1 MPVVTALYIY
11 PVKGCRGVRVE
22 SAEVARRGFS
32 RDRRY
37 MIVDADGR
45 FVTQR
50 EMPRLALVKAA
61 LDETDKSIRLEA
73 PGLGAVD
80 VPLEHETGP
89 RRAIQVWDHHGEAV
103 PHREGSAWI
112 CRLLGPNHALV
123 YMPES
128 EIRPVNPDRARPGE
142 ILSFADAYPVLL
154 ISEASLADLN
164 GRLADPV
171 TMDRF
176 RPSSAIVAN
185 CSSAASRSSAMSAA
199 MISGAGRLALS
210 SSALVLQPEDVEVDL
225 VALDE
230 LVVGEGLEALA
241 LLALVAVLR
250 VVAGDEVV
258 EVGALERVL
267 LQREVLVG
275 AQVVDPELLRSTAF
289 PARACGRRRGRSP

>member
-61 LDETDKSIRLEA
+61 LDEPDKSIRLEA

-80 VPLEHETGP
+80 LPLEHETGA
-89 RRAIQVWDHHGEAV
+89 RRVIQVWDHHGEAV

-128 EIRPVNPDRARPGE
+128 EIRLVNPDHARPGE
-142 ILSFADAYPVLL
+142 ILNFADAYPVLL

-164 GRLADPV
+164 GRLADPI

-176 RPSSAIVAN
+176 RPNIVVGGTTAF
-185 CSSAASRSSAMSAA
+185 AEDGWTTMT
-199 MISGAGRLALS
+199 ISGVGFRGAKRCDRCVVTTVDPETGERGHEPLRTLATYRK
-210 SSALVLQPEDVEVDL
+210 EDGKVWFGMNLIHDGPGT
-225 VALDE
+225 
-230 LVVGEGLEALA
+230 LVVG
-241 LLALVAVLR
+241 
-250 VVAGDEVV
+250 D
-258 EVGALERVL
+258 
-267 LQREVLVG
+267 EVLVG
-275 AQVVDPELLRSTAF
+275 PVVDD
-289 PARACGRRRGRSP
+289 